1 MALTS
6 PGKPA
11 KPSRS
16 PRKRVQAWVLDAADR
31 AEGKAAKEPILDR
44 EDKEAGER
52 YGLPLKTVTRAARKR
67 GKAVDLIGTGLPVL
81 SPKHLK
87 FVEALVTGAASNAIE
102 AYRIAY
108 GNDHASRQSLW
119 KKSSDLKSD
128 PRTQAWLQAYSLAAL
143 DDMMTTADRHVAQL
157 ARIREAALASGDF
170 KAASMAELSR
180 GKVAGLY
187 QSTLVVE
194 HRANDSAL
202 VDALT
207 RALGADTAQQLA
219 SQLGIKALPGDNAR
233 QIVVDAAIGDAS
245 VTVTAGEDDKDED

>member
-1 MALTS
+1 MAD
-6 PGKPA
+6 KPA

-16 PRKRVQAWVLDAADR
+16 PRKRVQAWVKEAAER
-31 AEGKAAKEPILDR
+31 AEGKATKEPILDR
-44 EDKEAGER
+44 EEKESGER
-52 YGLPLKTVTRAARKR
+52 YASSLEAVTRTARKR
-67 GKAVDLIGTGLPVL
+67 GKAIDLTGTGLPHL
-81 SPKHLK
+81 NPKHLK
-87 FVEALVTGAASNAIE
+87 FVEALVTGAATNAME
-102 AYRIAY
+102 AYTIAY
-108 GNDHASRQSLW
+108 GSKHASRASLW
-119 KKSSDLKSD
+119 QKSSTLKSD

-143 DDMMTTADRHVAQL
+143 DDMMTTAEKHAAQL
-157 ARIREAALASGDF
+157 ARIREAALANGDF

-219 SQLGIKALPGDNAR
+219 SQLGITALPGDNAR
-233 QIVVDAAIGDAS
+233 KIVVDAAIGETS
-245 VTVTAGEDDKDED
+245 VTVTEDEGDKGED